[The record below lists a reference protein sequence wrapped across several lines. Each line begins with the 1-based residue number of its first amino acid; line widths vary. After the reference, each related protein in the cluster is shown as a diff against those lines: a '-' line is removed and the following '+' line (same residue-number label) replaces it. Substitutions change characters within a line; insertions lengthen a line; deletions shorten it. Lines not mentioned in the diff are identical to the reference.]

1 MRARSHEEALATV
14 VAQALEVYQTTRT
27 LISIRTPSGLA
38 LKFMVHALTL
48 PGCRLNKRER

>member
-1 MRARSHEEALATV
+1 MRARSCEEALATV